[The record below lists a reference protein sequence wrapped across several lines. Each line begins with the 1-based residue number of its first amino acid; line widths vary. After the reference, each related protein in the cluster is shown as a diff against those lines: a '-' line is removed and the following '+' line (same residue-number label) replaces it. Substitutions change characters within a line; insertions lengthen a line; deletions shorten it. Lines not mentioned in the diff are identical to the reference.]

1 MKKFKLLCITLVI
14 CLVSLTG
21 CGSATTESTEGEAVE
36 EESTNSYKITTGY
49 TSVYTILYFDC
60 ESVSEV
66 DGKVVYTVSDSNP
79 SNISEVVVTNGTVI
93 VKYNDSSIET
103 YCGNVKVRKY

>member
-1 MKKFKLLCITLVI
+1 MKKFKLLCIILVI

-21 CGSATTESTEGEAVE
+21 CDLATIDNTEGEAVE
-36 EESTNSYKITTGY
+36 EENTNSYKITTGY
-49 TSVYTILYFDC
+49 TSVITILYFDC

-66 DGKVVYTVSDSNP
+66 DGKVIYTVTDSNP
-79 SNISEVVVTNGTVI
+79 DGVSEVIVNNGTVI
-93 VKYNDSSIET
+93 IKYSDSSIET

>member
-1 MKKFKLLCITLVI
+1 MKKFKLLCIALVI

-21 CGSATTESTEGEAVE
+21 CGSATTGSTEEVVE
-36 EESTNSYKITTGY
+36 EENTNSYQITTGY
-49 TSVYTILYFDC
+49 TSVITILYFDC

-79 SNISEVVVTNGTVI
+79 SNISKVIVSNGTVI

>member
-21 CGSATTESTEGEAVE
+21 CDSATIEGTEEDVVE
-36 EESTNSYKITTGY
+36 EENTNTYRITTGY
-49 TSVYTILYFDC
+49 TSVHTLFYFDC

-66 DGKVVYTVSDSNP
+66 DGKVIYTVTDSNP
-79 SNISEVVVTNGTVI
+79 DGVSEVIVNNGTVI
-93 VKYNDSSIET
+93 IKYSDSSIET

>member
-21 CGSATTESTEGEAVE
+21 CGSATVEGTEGEVVE
-36 EESTNSYKITTGY
+36 KETTNSYRIATGY
-49 TSVYTILYFDC
+49 TSVSTILYFDC

-66 DGKVVYTVSDSNP
+66 DGKVIYTVTDSNP
-79 SNISEVVVTNGTVI
+79 DEVSEVIVTNGTVI
-93 VKYNDSSIET
+93 IKYSDSSIET

>member
-1 MKKFKLLCITLVI
+1 M
-14 CLVSLTG
+14 SLTG
-21 CGSATTESTEGEAVE
+21 CGSATVEGTE
-36 EESTNSYKITTGY
+36 EEVVEKETTNSYRITTGY
-49 TSVYTILYFDC
+49 TSVNTILYFDC

-66 DGKVVYTVSDSNP
+66 DGKVIYTVTDSNP
-79 SNISEVVVTNGTVI
+79 DGVSEVIVTNGTVI

>member
-21 CGSATTESTEGEAVE
+21 CGSATVEGTEGEVAE
-36 EESTNSYKITTGY
+36 EENTNSYKITTGY
-49 TSVYTILYFDC
+49 TGTITILYFDC

-66 DGKVVYTVSDSNP
+66 DGEVIYTVTDSYP
-79 SNISEVVVTNGTVI
+79 DGVSEVIVNNGTVI
-93 VKYNDSSIET
+93 IKYSDSSIET

>member
-21 CGSATTESTEGEAVE
+21 CDLATTENTERETVKE
-36 EESTNSYKITTGY
+36 KNTNSYRIATGY
-49 TSVYTILYFDC
+49 TSVSTILYFDC

-66 DGKVVYTVSDSNP
+66 DGKVIYTVTDSNP
-79 SNISEVVVTNGTVI
+79 DEVSEVIVTNGTVI

>member
-1 MKKFKLLCITLVI
+1 M
-14 CLVSLTG
+14 SLTG
-21 CGSATTESTEGEAVE
+21 CGSATVEGTEGEVAE
-36 EESTNSYKITTGY
+36 EENTNSYRITTDY

-66 DGKVVYTVSDSNP
+66 DGKVIYTVTDSNP
-79 SNISEVVVTNGTVI
+79 DGVSEVIVTNGTVI